1 MLASRL
7 GVESQGPRTW
17 DILTELGLRLGL
29 DIFYLPLSTEGN
41 D

>member
-17 DILTELGLRLGL
+17 DILTGIGT
-29 DIFYLPLSTEGN
+29 YKTWA
-41 D
+41 